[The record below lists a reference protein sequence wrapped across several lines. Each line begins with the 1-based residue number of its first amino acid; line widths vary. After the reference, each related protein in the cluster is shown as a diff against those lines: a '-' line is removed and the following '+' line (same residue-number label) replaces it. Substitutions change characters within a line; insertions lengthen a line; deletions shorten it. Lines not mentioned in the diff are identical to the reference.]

1 LIERNKDLG
10 VNKSLS
16 GFLMTISSHFSRYST
31 DHHWQALVLAF
42 ASSTDNFLV
51 GLCTGCTGKPL
62 PVAVLWGI
70 AICNAAG
77 SLVATAGGAFC
88 ANTLHATAQLQYG
101 LAAAAF
107 GYLAWIEYKELPAS
121 TTTTSKP
128 NQTGSSSSSSRQQ
141 ASLSLALPMTLNN
154 LAGGVAGGVVGLS
167 AVTASLYALFVSV
180 ITMWVGYRLGLLM
193 YGRQIQQDTTLSKS
207 SHRSIYFSILL
218 YSLLSLQSL
227 WEAVAAS

>member
-1 LIERNKDLG
+1 
-10 VNKSLS
+10 
-16 GFLMTISSHFSRYST
+16 MTSSHFSST

-51 GLCTGCTGKPL
+51 GLCTGLVGKPL

-70 AICNAAG
+70 SICNAAG

-88 ANTLHATAQLQYG
+88 ANTLHATAHLQHG

-107 GYLAWIEYKELPAS
+107 GYLAWIEYRELPP
-121 TTTTSKP
+121 TTATSS
-128 NQTGSSSSSSRQQ
+128 NQTGSSSSSRQQ

-167 AVTASLYALFVSV
+167 AVTASLYALFISV
-180 ITMWVGYRLGLLM
+180 ITMWVGYKLGRVM
-193 YGRQIQQDTTLSKS
+193 YGRQSQQGTTLWKS
-207 SHRSIYFSILL
+207 SHRSVYFSILL

-227 WEAVAAS
+227 WEAVAGS

>member
-1 LIERNKDLG
+1 
-10 VNKSLS
+10 
-16 GFLMTISSHFSRYST
+16 MASSHYEYT
-31 DHHWQALVLAF
+31 DSHHWQALVLAF

-51 GLCTGCTGKPL
+51 GLCTGLVGKPL
-62 PVAVLWGI
+62 PVSVLWGI
-70 AICNAAG
+70 SICNAAG

-107 GYLAWIEYKELPAS
+107 GYLAWMEYRESPAS
-121 TTTTSKP
+121 TTTSSYNP
-128 NQTGSSSSSSRQQ
+128 TGPSSSSRQQ

-167 AVTASLYALFVSV
+167 AVTASLYALFISV
-180 ITMWVGYRLGLLM
+180 ITMWVGYRLGRFLH
-193 YGRQIQQDTTLSKS
+193 GRQSQQGTTLLKS
-207 SHRSIYFSILL
+207 SHRSVYFSILL

-227 WEAVAAS
+227 WEAVVGS

>member
-1 LIERNKDLG
+1 MYTTN
-10 VNKSLS
+10 
-16 GFLMTISSHFSRYST
+16 
-31 DHHWQALVLAF
+31 HHWQALVLAF

-51 GLCTGCTGKPL
+51 GLCTGLVGKPL
-62 PVAVLWGI
+62 PAAVLWGI
-70 AICNAAG
+70 AVCNAAG

-107 GYLAWIEYKELPAS
+107 GYLAWIEYRELPPSS
-121 TTTTSKP
+121 TTTMSSS
-128 NQTGSSSSSSRQQ
+128 NQQTGPSSRQQ

-167 AVTASLYALFVSV
+167 AVTASLYALFISV
-180 ITMWVGYRLGLLM
+180 ITMWVGYRIGLLM
-193 YGRQIQQDTTLSKS
+193 YGRHTPQKGTTLSKS
-207 SHRSIYFSILL
+207 SHRSVYFSILL

-227 WEAVAAS
+227 WEAVAGS

>member
-1 LIERNKDLG
+1 
-10 VNKSLS
+10 
-16 GFLMTISSHFSRYST
+16 MTSSHFSYT

-51 GLCTGCTGKPL
+51 GLCTGLVGKPL

-70 AICNAAG
+70 SICNAAG

-107 GYLAWIEYKELPAS
+107 GYLAWIEYRELPVS
-121 TTTTSKP
+121 TTTSS
-128 NQTGSSSSSSRQQ
+128 NQTGSSSSSRQQ

-167 AVTASLYALFVSV
+167 AVTASLYALFISV
-180 ITMWVGYRLGLLM
+180 ITMWVGYRLGRLM
-193 YGRQIQQDTTLSKS
+193 HGRRSQQGTTLWKS
-207 SHRSIYFSILL
+207 SHRSVYFSILL

-227 WEAVAAS
+227 WEAVAGS

>member
-1 LIERNKDLG
+1 
-10 VNKSLS
+10 
-16 GFLMTISSHFSRYST
+16 MTSSHFSYA

-51 GLCTGCTGKPL
+51 GLCTGLVGKPL
-62 PVAVLWGI
+62 PVTVLWGI
-70 AICNAAG
+70 ALCNAAG

-107 GYLAWIEYKELPAS
+107 GYLAWIEYKEFPAS
-121 TTTTSKP
+121 TTPSS
-128 NQTGSSSSSSRQQ
+128 NQTGSCRQQ

-167 AVTASLYALFVSV
+167 AVTASLYALFISV

-193 YGRQIQQDTTLSKS
+193 YGRQSQQGATLSKS
-207 SHRSIYFSILL
+207 SHRSVYFSILL